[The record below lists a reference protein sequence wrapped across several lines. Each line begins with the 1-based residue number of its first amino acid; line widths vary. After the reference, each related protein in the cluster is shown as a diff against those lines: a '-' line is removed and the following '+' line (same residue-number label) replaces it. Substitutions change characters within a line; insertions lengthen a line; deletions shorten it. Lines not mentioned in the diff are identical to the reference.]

1 MSHAK
6 LLAALLTTL
15 TLGACISLPQ
25 GPAGPAGATGSSGA
39 TGYTGATG
47 ATGDTGAT
55 GNTTII
61 VPAR

>member
-25 GPAGPAGATGSSGA
+25 GPAGPAGATG
-39 TGYTGATG
+39 YTG